1 MDIEVHIVEI
11 LQELTR
17 VPAALKAWRGVVSD
31 TLNDTRVFNS
41 TPAAGVSWKPV
52 VAALVDTDKS
62 AFSELLGESDATA
75 RRSAGSDA
83 SRDV

>member
-1 MDIEVHIVEI
+1 MHIVEI

-41 TPAAGVSWKPV
+41 SPAAGVLWKPV
-52 VAALVDTDKS
+52 VTALVDTDKS
-62 AFSELLGESDATA
+62 AFPELLGEPDAIA
-75 RRSAGSDA
+75 RRSAMSDA
-83 SRDV
+83 WHDI